1 MEASGQQDSMLAAL
15 QPASVRSVSPRA
27 MLRQLVL
34 AALLASADALARGAS
49 ASRRAVLG
57 QAAASGAGALLLA
70 PLAARAQEL
79 KQACHPHSALAL
91 ASPSH

>member
-1 MEASGQQDSMLAAL
+1 
-15 QPASVRSVSPRA
+15 
-27 MLRQLVL
+27 MLRQLVLDALL

-79 KQACHPHSALAL
+79 KQACHPRSALAL
-91 ASPSH
+91 ASPSP

>member
-1 MEASGQQDSMLAAL
+1 
-15 QPASVRSVSPRA
+15 
-27 MLRQLVL
+27 MLRQLVI
-34 AALLASADALARGAS
+34 AGLLASADALARGAS

>member
-1 MEASGQQDSMLAAL
+1 MEPSLGS
-15 QPASVRSVSPRA
+15 

-70 PLAARAQEL
+70 PLLAPLAARAQEL
-79 KQACHPHSALAL
+79 KQACRPHSALAL
-91 ASPSH
+91 ASPSP

>member
-1 MEASGQQDSMLAAL
+1 
-15 QPASVRSVSPRA
+15 
-27 MLRQLVL
+27 MLRQLLLAALL